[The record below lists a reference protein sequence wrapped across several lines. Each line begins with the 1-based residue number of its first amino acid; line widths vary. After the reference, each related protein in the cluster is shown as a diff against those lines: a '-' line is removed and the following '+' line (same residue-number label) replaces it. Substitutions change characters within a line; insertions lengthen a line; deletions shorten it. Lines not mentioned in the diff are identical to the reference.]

1 MDPPPSTSHSRSPG
15 PPAAAATAITDVDV
29 DALAHCADHL
39 TLQEVSNMAMSCR
52 FLRRVAYSDS
62 VWHRLYREK
71 WPRQASASF
80 ATGVRRAYLDRLSVL
95 QQFKFVDPLVI
106 DYLTEATCNAIL
118 LEKNNVVL
126 AQGSTLRFMKF
137 DISLGQWES
146 VIALNDHNAKVT
158 CMRLF
163 PLSVISSS
171 RGEMESQESA
181 LVTSSCDRS
190 IRLWWKGACQRCF
203 RGHNGP
209 VLSLSNKLIGE
220 GKGRVLASGGDDGTV
235 RLWSLSSG
243 KRGQQAL
250 KTTFYGHE
258 KPVKFISV
266 AGHRTSLLVSISSDS
281 KIRVWDANASS
292 AVRSSCCVGMASVSG
307 APVDMKCHE
316 SLLYV
321 AAGYRVAIIDLR
333 TMQIVS
339 TAGTSQTGL
348 YSFEI
353 IPSKLLICTGETGRA
368 MLWDVR
374 KNQGQ
379 SKLVAIA
386 ELDGHSGPVEHL
398 HMDSYKIVTGSQK
411 DNYVNVWEADS
422 GNQANSLICCS
433 PEEVGGTFGCSAIAV
448 DGCRIVTAASGLEN
462 GLVRLRDFTF
472 ADHPV
477 SQYEDEGT
485 SKFWQPNSYSD
496 DDA

>member
-1 MDPPPSTSHSRSPG
+1 MDLPPSTSRSCSPG
-15 PPAAAATAITDVDV
+15 AAAATSITDVDV
-29 DALAHCADHL
+29 DALARCADYL
-39 TLQEVSNMAMSCR
+39 TLREVSSMAMSCK
-52 FLRRVAYSDS
+52 FLKRVAYSDS

-71 WPRQASASF
+71 WPRQVSTSF
-80 ATGVRRAYLDRLSVL
+80 TTGVRRAYFDRLSAL

-106 DYLTEATCNAIL
+106 DYFTEATFNNIL

-126 AQGSTLRFMKF
+126 ARGPTLRFMKF
-137 DISLGQWES
+137 DSSLGRWES
-146 VIALNDHNAKVT
+146 VIALNDHNARVT

-171 RGEMESQESA
+171 RGEMESQENA

-203 RGHNGP
+203 RGHSGP
-209 VLSLSNKLIGE
+209 VFTLSDKLIGE
-220 GKGRVLASGGDDGTV
+220 GKGRVLASGGEDGTV
-235 RLWSLSSG
+235 RLWSLSSA

-258 KPVKFISV
+258 KPVKFVAV
-266 AGHRTSLLVSISSDS
+266 AGHSTSLLVSISRDS

-307 APVDMKCHE
+307 APVNMKCHE

-321 AAGYRVAIIDLR
+321 AAGSGVAIIDLR
-333 TMQIVS
+333 TMQRVI
-339 TAGTSQTGL
+339 TAATSQTSL

-353 IPSKLLICTGETGRA
+353 IPSKSLICTGETGRA

-379 SKLVAIA
+379 SKLVPIA
-386 ELDGHSGPVEHL
+386 ELDGHSGPVAHL
-398 HMDSYKIVTGSQK
+398 HMDSYKIVTGSPG
-411 DNYVNVWEADS
+411 DDHVNVWEAET
-422 GNQANSLICCS
+422 GNLVNSLICCS
-433 PEEVGGTFGCSAIAV
+433 PEAVGSTFGCSAIAV
-448 DGCRIVTAASGLEN
+448 DGCRIVTAACGLEH
-462 GLVRLRDFTF
+462 GLVRLRDFTS

-477 SQYEDEGT
+477 SQYEDERT
-485 SKFWQPNSYSD
+485 FKFWQPNSYSD

>member
-1 MDPPPSTSHSRSPG
+1 
-15 PPAAAATAITDVDV
+15 
-29 DALAHCADHL
+29 
-39 TLQEVSNMAMSCR
+39 
-52 FLRRVAYSDS
+52 
-62 VWHRLYREK
+62 
-71 WPRQASASF
+71 
-80 ATGVRRAYLDRLSVL
+80 
-95 QQFKFVDPLVI
+95 
-106 DYLTEATCNAIL
+106 
-118 LEKNNVVL
+118 
-126 AQGSTLRFMKF
+126 
-137 DISLGQWES
+137 
-146 VIALNDHNAKVT
+146 
-158 CMRLF
+158 
-163 PLSVISSS
+163 
-171 RGEMESQESA
+171 MESQESA

-321 AAGYRVAIIDLR
+321 AAGYRVTIIDLR

-353 IPSKLLICTGETGRA
+353 IPSKSLICTGQCFGMSERTRA
-368 MLWDVR
+368 
-374 KNQGQ
+374 K
-379 SKLVAIA
+379 
-386 ELDGHSGPVEHL
+386 
-398 HMDSYKIVTGSQK
+398 
-411 DNYVNVWEADS
+411 VNW
-422 GNQANSLICCS
+422 
-433 PEEVGGTFGCSAIAV
+433 
-448 DGCRIVTAASGLEN
+448 
-462 GLVRLRDFTF
+462 
-472 ADHPV
+472 
-477 SQYEDEGT
+477 
-485 SKFWQPNSYSD
+485 WQ
-496 DDA
+496 